1 MRWYSVRNIKK
12 CNLTL
17 PSNVCKAAPISFF
30 WAPTTNSQ
38 KCVSKFSS
46 TWLAH
51 QTMAFLTGQPLHA
64 PKSWY
69 TAGGPM
75 SHSLST
81 VGLSVAKA
89 VSSQLGFLTQLC
101 FIFKDIC
108 VSHLPSPTS
117 LCAINKFQGL
127 ELTEP
132 LFQQPP
138 RVTLSYG
145 RGGSRGRLQGVRTP
159 TWDDLQFSNTTGILQ
174 KKNYVVYWCWS
185 RARDECKAVF

>member
-1 MRWYSVRNIKK
+1 MFAKQHQFLSSG
-12 CNLTL
+12 L
-17 PSNVCKAAPISFF
+17 PTDP
-30 WAPTTNSQ
+30 TNSQ
-38 KCVSKFSS
+38 KCVSNFSS
-46 TWLAH
+46 TWSAH

-89 VSSQLGFLTQLC
+89 ASSQLGFLTQLC

-117 LCAINKFQGL
+117 LCAIKKLQGL

-132 LFQQPP
+132 LFQQSP
-138 RVTLSYG
+138 RITFSYELATQGDG
-145 RGGSRGRLQGVRTP
+145 RNLGYNIY
-159 TWDDLQFSNTTGILQ
+159 WTGTDNQHHLH
-174 KKNYVVYWCWS
+174 
-185 RARDECKAVF
+185 

>member
-1 MRWYSVRNIKK
+1 MSAKQHQF
-12 CNLTL
+12 LSSGL
-17 PSNVCKAAPISFF
+17 PTDP
-30 WAPTTNSQ
+30 TNSQ
-38 KCVSKFSS
+38 KSVSNFSS

-75 SHSLST
+75 SHSLPT
-81 VGLSVAKA
+81 EGLSVAKA
-89 VSSQLGFLTQLC
+89 ASSQLGFLTQLC
-101 FIFKDIC
+101 FIFNDIC

-117 LCAINKFQGL
+117 LCAINKLQGL

-145 RGGSRGRLQGVRTP
+145 LVPQGDWPNFRLQYLLDWNR
-159 TWDDLQFSNTTGILQ
+159 
-174 KKNYVVYWCWS
+174 
-185 RARDECKAVF
+185 

>member
-1 MRWYSVRNIKK
+1 MSAKQHQF
-12 CNLTL
+12 LSSGL
-17 PSNVCKAAPISFF
+17 PTDP
-30 WAPTTNSQ
+30 TNSQ
-38 KCVSKFSS
+38 KCVSNFSS

-51 QTMAFLTGQPLHA
+51 QTIAFLTGQPLHA

-89 VSSQLGFLTQLC
+89 ASSQPGFLTQVC

-117 LCAINKFQGL
+117 LCAINKLQGL

-132 LFQQPP
+132 LC
-138 RVTLSYG
+138 RNLGWNNYLKKMSYLTIFIG
-145 RGGSRGRLQGVRTP
+145 LE
-159 TWDDLQFSNTTGILQ
+159 Q
-174 KKNYVVYWCWS
+174 KISTMYS
-185 RARDECKAVF
+185 HLH

>member
-1 MRWYSVRNIKK
+1 MSAKQHQF
-12 CNLTL
+12 LSSGL
-17 PSNVCKAAPISFF
+17 PTDP
-30 WAPTTNSQ
+30 TNSQ
-38 KCVSKFSS
+38 KCVSNFSS

-51 QTMAFLTGQPLHA
+51 QTITFLTGQPLHA

-89 VSSQLGFLTQLC
+89 ASSQPGFLTQLC

-117 LCAINKFQGL
+117 LCAINKLQGL

-138 RVTLSYG
+138 
-145 RGGSRGRLQGVRTP
+145 
-159 TWDDLQFSNTTGILQ
+159 
-174 KKNYVVYWCWS
+174 
-185 RARDECKAVF
+185 